1 MKSSDTMHSVEEQT
15 PTEWQL
21 ERQRHGHLDLIDSR
35 GQRHS
40 NVDVVRAFPISV
52 PAGPIAIVAADGTE
66 LAWIDSLALLD
77 ATLQSLLMK
86 ELAVREFLPVIK
98 RIETVSDSEPT
109 EWLVSTDRGPRR
121 FTVAHTD
128 DILRLPDSSVVIT
141 DSFGVRYF
149 IQSVLLLDARSRRLF
164 ETSL

>member
-1 MKSSDTMHSVEEQT
+1 MKSSDTKPPART

-21 ERQRHGHLDLIDSR
+21 EQLRHGHLDLIDR
-35 GQRHS
+35 HGQRHS

-77 ATLQSLLMK
+77 APLQSLLLK

-109 EWLVSTDRGPRR
+109 EWLVSTDRGLRR

-128 DILRLPDSSVVIT
+128 DILRLPDSSAVIT
-141 DSFGVRYF
+141 DSFGVRYL
-149 IQSVLLLDARSRRLF
+149 IPSVDVLDARSRRLF